1 MPAHVLHGCLLALA
15 PQQSGAPAR
24 PATRL
29 EEVVAN
35 VQAQPLGSG
44 TVGDLAIPE
53 DLLRRLAD
61 RILRRSYEDQFRVV
75 VALPARAPPPRRSAP
90 QTPERAPRG
99 TFQSILDGLALLA
112 LAVLAVLG
120 IFAWKA
126 RSRRKE

>member
-1 MPAHVLHGCLLALA
+1 MPAQLLHGCLLALA
-15 PQQSGAPAR
+15 QQGEPQAR
-24 PATRL
+24 TMTRL

-35 VQAQPLGSG
+35 VQAQSLGSG

-75 VALPARAPPPRRSAP
+75 VALPAESAAVSNSAP
-90 QTPERAPRG
+90 QKSEPAPRG

-112 LAVLAVLG
+112 LAVLTVLG
-120 IFAWKA
+120 FFAWKA

>member
-1 MPAHVLHGCLLALA
+1 MPAQVLHGCLLALA
-15 PQQSGAPAR
+15 QQGEPPAR
-24 PATRL
+24 AMTRQ

-35 VQAQPLGSG
+35 VQAQPLGTG

-75 VALPARAPPPRRSAP
+75 VALPVDHSAAPEPTSQA
-90 QTPERAPRG
+90 PERAPRG
-99 TFQSILDGLALLA
+99 VFQSILDGLALLA

-120 IFAWKA
+120 FFAWRA

>member
-1 MPAHVLHGCLLALA
+1 MPAQILHGCLLALA
-15 PQQSGAPAR
+15 QQGEPQTRAT
-24 PATRL
+24 TRL

-35 VQAQPLGSG
+35 VQAQQLGSG

-61 RILRRSYEDQFRVV
+61 RILRRSYEDQFRMV
-75 VALPARAPPPRRSAP
+75 VALPAEGAAIRAPASTPP
-90 QTPERAPRG
+90 EGAPRG
-99 TFQSILDGLALLA
+99 VFQSILDGLAVLA

>member
-1 MPAHVLHGCLLALA
+1 MSAQVLHGCLLALA
-15 PQQSGAPAR
+15 QQGEPPAR
-24 PATRL
+24 AMTRL

-35 VQAQPLGSG
+35 VQAQQLGTG

-75 VALPARAPPPRRSAP
+75 VALPAEGAAEPVSAP
-90 QTPERAPRG
+90 QAPERAPRG
-99 TFQSILDGLALLA
+99 LFRSILDGLALIA
-112 LAVLAVLG
+112 LAVLTVLG
-120 IFAWKA
+120 FFAWKA